1 MNPLVVEIQKAIGDI
16 QDHLDQGKSLS
27 ERELQ
32 TLLLVALAEEANHG
46 ES

>member
-1 MNPLVVEIQKAIGDI
+1 MNPLVEEIQSALGDI
-16 QDHLDQGKSLS
+16 QDHLSQGKSLS

-32 TLLLVALAEEANHG
+32 TLLLVALAEEASHG